1 MQLENE
7 AEDLRSF
14 VKDDLS
20 CDAWGEVAVEC
31 FAENAIE
38 ETTEILEDTAD
49 YMAQMNMVLEGGSVS
64 ELNKIA
70 SLERLSLIHISEPTR
85 R

>member
-1 MQLENE
+1 MKLENE

-14 VKDDLS
+14 VKDVLS

-38 ETTEILEDTAD
+38 ATTETLENTAA
-49 YMAQMNMVLEGGSVS
+49 Y
-64 ELNKIA
+64 IC
-70 SLERLSLIHISEPTR
+70 R
-85 R
+85 